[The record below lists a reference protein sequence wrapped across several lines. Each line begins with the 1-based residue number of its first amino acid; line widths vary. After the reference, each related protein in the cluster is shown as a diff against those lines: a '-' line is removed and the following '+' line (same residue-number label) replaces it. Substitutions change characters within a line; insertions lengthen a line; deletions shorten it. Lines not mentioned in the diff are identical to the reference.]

1 MNKSFKDE
9 LNQVDKEFNRKQ
21 RLLDIATFFV
31 ITTLIAL
38 IIFLATIDLW
48 N

>member
-1 MNKSFKDE
+1 MSKNYKDE
-9 LNQVDKEFNRKQ
+9 LNQVNKEFNRKQ